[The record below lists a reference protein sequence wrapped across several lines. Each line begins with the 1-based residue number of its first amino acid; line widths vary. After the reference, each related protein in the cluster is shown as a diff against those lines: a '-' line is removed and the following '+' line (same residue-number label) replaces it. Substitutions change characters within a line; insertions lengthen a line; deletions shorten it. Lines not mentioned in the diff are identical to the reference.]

1 MIGAIKGLLL
11 LLIAIILAG
20 FCVLNRHLITIAFY
34 PLPYELELPTYLL
47 ILIMF
52 GFGFGVAWLLARIR
66 GFSRSRKLHKTEKRN
81 DVLSEEIARL
91 KHQPLPKS

>member
-11 LLIAIILAG
+11 LLSAIILAG
-20 FCVLNRHLITIAFY
+20 FCVLNRHLITIGFY

-52 GFGFGVAWLLARIR
+52 GFGFGVAWLLARMR
-66 GFSRSRKLHKTEKRN
+66 GFGRGRKLHKTEKRN
-81 DVLSEEIARL
+81 DALCEEIARL
-91 KHQPLPKS
+91 KHQPLPKN